1 MDVRNE
7 YEMERKSHNMN
18 EAADKIKGL
27 IDTQKQNGNYNYDEY
42 MYGMLIGLECAYYT
56 LLGEHLYKH
65 TEKPE
70 KWLSNK
76 AYNDFV
82 DGMRPMTEEEG
93 ESLDEFTWNELKEA
107 KQEIVKGC
115 QHWRC
120 FVEVNDDGTKRSL
133 ICPDCKKIIET
144 LDSSS

>member
-1 MDVRNE
+1 MR
-7 YEMERKSHNMN
+7 

-27 IDTQKQNGNYNYDEY
+27 IDIQKQNGNYNYDEY
-42 MYGMLIGLECAYYT
+42 MYGMLIGLELAYYS
-56 LLGEHLYKH
+56 LLGEEAQY

-82 DGMRPMTEEEG
+82 EGMRPMTEEEG

-120 FVEVNDDGTKRSL
+120 FVEVSDDGTKRSL
-133 ICPDCKKIIET
+133 ICPDCKKIIDT
-144 LDSSS
+144 LDTSS